1 MVVCPKNVQKF
12 VRIFLSR
19 KKNSI
24 VFNSIQLPV
33 VTVVD
38 VTRVAVITD
47 IARCSY
53 FVGLRYMSANA
64 AAGSLSAPQYV
75 LLGMF
80 YQ

>member
-19 KKNSI
+19 KKNLI
-24 VFNSIQLPV
+24 VSRPV